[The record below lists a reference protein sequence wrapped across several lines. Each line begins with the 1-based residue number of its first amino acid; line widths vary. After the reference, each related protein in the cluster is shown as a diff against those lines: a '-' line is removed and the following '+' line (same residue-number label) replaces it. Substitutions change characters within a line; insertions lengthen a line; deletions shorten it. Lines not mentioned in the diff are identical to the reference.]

1 MELSEKPDFAAEYAM
16 LRKTGL
22 QGEELQ
28 EMCLGIIWRI
38 ATYWAE
44 ERGATMQQTLE
55 FVQNEVNR
63 CVRSN
68 GRLPVTR
75 IQVNDAAK
83 NAVLAFFETR
93 RDLYKRNYSGNS
105 VAVIGDTDYIDE
117 LTDMQESF
125 LYTSTQLRTNIVDLD
140 GALGELYKGDIFSI
154 VGTPG
159 TLKTSFALNLI
170 DSWLEDADARSGVTF
185 FSLDMGRNKITERI
199 ARRELHCGASV
210 LRSIALANGDEWQ
223 NAVRRLDSR
232 LRGRLAI
239 LTNDQREWTMQEI
252 QEYVE
257 THSVDLLIID
267 YVTMIKIPGA
277 RTDLD
282 KQNALYP
289 MFKRF
294 AQDYKIAVVLL
305 SQLSNE
311 SRKQL
316 RAGDAEGVT
325 ARGGGKLQELVD
337 AEIVLMSVN
346 PEIFG
351 LESDG
356 RDAIVAY
363 VSKARNGR
371 KGGYYHIEP
380 RGADLSLKTTAERVY
395 RVSRK
400 KQAGFNLVGGC

>member
-1 MELSEKPDFAAEYAM
+1 MELSEKPDFAAEYEL
-16 LRKTGL
+16 LRKTGM

-28 EMCLGIIWRI
+28 DMCLNIVWRI

-44 ERGATMQQTLE
+44 TRGASMQQTLE
-55 FVQNEVNR
+55 FVQNELNR

-75 IQVNDAAK
+75 TQVNDAAK
-83 NAVLAFFETR
+83 HAVLACFETR
-93 RDLYKRNYSGNS
+93 RTLYKRNHSGNS
-105 VAVIGDTDYIDE
+105 PAIIGKTDYVDE
-117 LTDMQESF
+117 LADMQESF
-125 LYTSTQLRTNIVDLD
+125 LYTSTQLRTNIAELD
-140 GALGELYKGDIFSI
+140 EALGEIYKGDIFSI
-154 VGTPG
+154 IGTPG

-170 DSWLEDADARSGVTF
+170 DSWLEDADPRSGVTF
-185 FSLDMGRNKITERI
+185 FSLDMGRNKVMERI

-210 LRSIALANGDEWQ
+210 LRSIALANNDEWQ
-223 NAVRRLDSR
+223 NAVKRLDAR
-232 LRGRLAI
+232 LRDRLMV
-239 LTNDQREWTMQEI
+239 LTNDQRQWTMQEL

-267 YVTMIKIPGA
+267 YVTMIEIPGA
-277 RTDLD
+277 HTDLD

-316 RAGDAEGVT
+316 RSGDAEGVT

-351 LESDG
+351 IEG
-356 RDAIVAY
+356 AERDAIVAY

-395 RVSRK
+395 RTGRK
-400 KQAGFNLVGGC
+400 RRGLDFCLVT

>member
-1 MELSEKPDFAAEYAM
+1 MELSEKPDFAAEYEL
-16 LRKTGL
+16 LRKTGM

-28 EMCLGIIWRI
+28 DMCLNIVWRI

-44 ERGATMQQTLE
+44 TRGASMQQTLE
-55 FVQNEVNR
+55 FVQNELNR

-75 IQVNDAAK
+75 TQVNDAAK
-83 NAVLAFFETR
+83 HAVLACFETR
-93 RDLYKRNYSGNS
+93 RTLYKRNYSGNS
-105 VAVIGDTDYIDE
+105 PAIIGKTDYVDE
-117 LTDMQESF
+117 LADMQESF
-125 LYTSTQLRTNIVDLD
+125 LYTSTQLRTNIAELD
-140 GALGELYKGDIFSI
+140 EALGEIYKGDIFSI
-154 VGTPG
+154 IGTPG

-170 DSWLEDADARSGVTF
+170 DSWLEDADPRSGVTF
-185 FSLDMGRNKITERI
+185 FSLDMGRNKVMERI

-210 LRSIALANGDEWQ
+210 LRSIALANNDEWQ
-223 NAVRRLDSR
+223 NAVKRLDAR
-232 LRGRLAI
+232 LHDRLMV
-239 LTNDQREWTMQEI
+239 LTNDQRQWTMQELK
-252 QEYVE
+252 EYVE

-267 YVTMIKIPGA
+267 YVTMIEIPGA
-277 RTDLD
+277 HTDLD

-316 RAGDAEGVT
+316 RSGDAEGVT

-351 LESDG
+351 IEG
-356 RDAIVAY
+356 AEHDAIVAY

-395 RVSRK
+395 RTGRK
-400 KQAGFNLVGGC
+400 RRGLDFCLVQ

>member
-1 MELSEKPDFAAEYAM
+1 MELSEKPDFAAEYEL
-16 LRKTGL
+16 LRKTGM

-28 EMCLGIIWRI
+28 DMCLNIVWRI

-44 ERGATMQQTLE
+44 TRGASMQQTLE
-55 FVQNEVNR
+55 FVQNELNR

-75 IQVNDAAK
+75 TQVNDAAK
-83 NAVLAFFETR
+83 HAVLACFETR
-93 RDLYKRNYSGNS
+93 RTLYKRNYSGNS
-105 VAVIGDTDYIDE
+105 PAIIGKTDYVDE
-117 LTDMQESF
+117 LADMQESF
-125 LYTSTQLRTNIVDLD
+125 LYTSTRLRTNIAELD
-140 GALGELYKGDIFSI
+140 EALGEIYKGDIFSI
-154 VGTPG
+154 IGTPG

-170 DSWLEDADARSGVTF
+170 DSWLEDADPRSGVTF
-185 FSLDMGRNKITERI
+185 FSLDMGRNKVMERI

-210 LRSIALANGDEWQ
+210 LRSIALANNDEWQ
-223 NAVRRLDSR
+223 NAVKRLDAR
-232 LRGRLAI
+232 LRDRLMV
-239 LTNDQREWTMQEI
+239 LTNDQRQWTMQEL

-267 YVTMIKIPGA
+267 YVTMIEIPGA
-277 RTDLD
+277 HTDLD

-316 RAGDAEGVT
+316 RSGDAEGVT

-351 LESDG
+351 IEG
-356 RDAIVAY
+356 AERDAIVAY

-395 RVSRK
+395 RTGRK
-400 KQAGFNLVGGC
+400 RRGLDFCLVK

>member
-1 MELSEKPDFAAEYAM
+1 MELSEKPDFAAEYEL
-16 LRKTGL
+16 LRKTGM

-28 EMCLGIIWRI
+28 DMCLNIVWRI

-44 ERGATMQQTLE
+44 TRGASMQQTLE
-55 FVQNEVNR
+55 FVQNELNR

-75 IQVNDAAK
+75 TQVNDAAK
-83 NAVLAFFETR
+83 HAVLACFETR
-93 RDLYKRNYSGNS
+93 RTLYKRNYSGNS
-105 VAVIGDTDYIDE
+105 PAIIGKTDYVDE
-117 LTDMQESF
+117 LADMQESF
-125 LYTSTQLRTNIVDLD
+125 LYTSTRLRTNIAELD
-140 GALGELYKGDIFSI
+140 EALGEIYKGDIFSI
-154 VGTPG
+154 IGTPG

-170 DSWLEDADARSGVTF
+170 DSWLEDADPRSGVTF
-185 FSLDMGRNKITERI
+185 FSLDMGRNKVMERI

-210 LRSIALANGDEWQ
+210 LRSIALANNDEWQ
-223 NAVRRLDSR
+223 NAVKRLDAR
-232 LRGRLAI
+232 LRDRLMV
-239 LTNDQREWTMQEI
+239 LTNDQRQWTMQEL

-267 YVTMIKIPGA
+267 YVTMIEIPGA
-277 RTDLD
+277 HTDLD

-316 RAGDAEGVT
+316 RSGDAEGVT

-346 PEIFG
+346 PETFG
-351 LESDG
+351 IEG
-356 RDAIVAY
+356 AERDAIVAY

-395 RVSRK
+395 RTGRK
-400 KQAGFNLVGGC
+400 RRGLDFCLVQ

>member
-1 MELSEKPDFAAEYAM
+1 MELSEKPDFSAEYEL
-16 LRKTGL
+16 LRKTGM

-28 EMCLGIIWRI
+28 DMCLNIVWRI

-44 ERGATMQQTLE
+44 TRGASMQQTLE
-55 FVQNEVNR
+55 FVQNELNR

-75 IQVNDAAK
+75 TQVNDTAK
-83 NAVLAFFETR
+83 HAVLALFETR
-93 RDLYKRNYSGNS
+93 RTLYKRNYSGNS
-105 VAVIGDTDYIDE
+105 AAIIGKTDYVDE
-117 LTDMQESF
+117 LADMQESF
-125 LYTSTQLRTNIVDLD
+125 LYTSTQLRTNVAELD
-140 GALGELYKGDIFSI
+140 EALGEIYKGDILSI
-154 VGTPG
+154 IGTPG

-170 DSWLEDADARSGVTF
+170 DSWLEDADPRSGVTF
-185 FSLDMGRNKITERI
+185 FSLDMGRNKVMERI
-199 ARRELHCGASV
+199 ARRELRCGASV
-210 LRSIALANGDEWQ
+210 LRSIALANNDEWQ
-223 NAVRRLDSR
+223 NAVKRLDAR
-232 LRGRLAI
+232 LHDRLMV
-239 LTNDQREWTMQEI
+239 LTNDQRQWTMQEL

-267 YVTMIKIPGA
+267 YVTMIEVPGA

-289 MFKRF
+289 IFKRF

-316 RAGDAEGVT
+316 RSGDAEGVT

-346 PEIFG
+346 PETFG
-351 LESDG
+351 IEG
-356 RDAIVAY
+356 TERDAIVAY

-380 RGADLSLKTTAERVY
+380 RGADLSLKPTADRVY
-395 RVSRK
+395 RTGRK
-400 KQAGFNLVGGC
+400 RRPPDFNLVN

>member
-1 MELSEKPDFAAEYAM
+1 MELSEKPDFAAEYEL
-16 LRKTGL
+16 LRKTGM

-28 EMCLGIIWRI
+28 DMCLNIVWRI

-44 ERGATMQQTLE
+44 TRGASMQQTLE
-55 FVQNEVNR
+55 FVQNELNR

-75 IQVNDAAK
+75 TQVNDAAK
-83 NAVLAFFETR
+83 HAVLACFETR
-93 RDLYKRNYSGNS
+93 RTLYKRNYSGNS
-105 VAVIGDTDYIDE
+105 PAIIGKTDYVDE
-117 LTDMQESF
+117 LADMQESF
-125 LYTSTQLRTNIVDLD
+125 LYTSTRLRTNIAELD
-140 GALGELYKGDIFSI
+140 EALGEIYKGDIFSI
-154 VGTPG
+154 IGTPG

-170 DSWLEDADARSGVTF
+170 DSWLEDADPRSGVTF
-185 FSLDMGRNKITERI
+185 FSLDMGRNKVMERI

-210 LRSIALANGDEWQ
+210 LRSIALANNDEWQ
-223 NAVRRLDSR
+223 NAVKRLDAR
-232 LRGRLAI
+232 LRDRLMV
-239 LTNDQREWTMQEI
+239 LTNDQRQWTMQEL

-267 YVTMIKIPGA
+267 YVTMIEIPGA
-277 RTDLD
+277 HTDLD

-316 RAGDAEGVT
+316 RSGDAEGVT

-351 LESDG
+351 IEG
-356 RDAIVAY
+356 AERDAIVAY

-380 RGADLSLKTTAERVY
+380 RGADLSLTTTAERVY
-395 RVSRK
+395 RTGRK
-400 KQAGFNLVGGC
+400 RRGLDFCLVK

>member
-1 MELSEKPDFAAEYAM
+1 MELSEKPDFAAEYEL
-16 LRKTGL
+16 LRKTGM

-28 EMCLGIIWRI
+28 DMCLNIVWRI

-44 ERGATMQQTLE
+44 TRGASMQQTLE
-55 FVQNEVNR
+55 FVQNELNR

-75 IQVNDAAK
+75 TQVNDAAK
-83 NAVLAFFETR
+83 HAVLECFETR
-93 RDLYKRNYSGNS
+93 RTLYKRNYSGNS
-105 VAVIGDTDYIDE
+105 PAIIGKTDYVDE
-117 LTDMQESF
+117 LADMQESF
-125 LYTSTQLRTNIVDLD
+125 LYTSTQLRTNIAELD
-140 GALGELYKGDIFSI
+140 EALGEIYKGDIFSI
-154 VGTPG
+154 IGTPG

-170 DSWLEDADARSGVTF
+170 DSWLEDADPRSGVTF
-185 FSLDMGRNKITERI
+185 LSLDMGRNKVMERI

-210 LRSIALANGDEWQ
+210 LRSIALANNDEWQ
-223 NAVRRLDSR
+223 NAVKRLDAR
-232 LRGRLAI
+232 LRDRLMV
-239 LTNDQREWTMQEI
+239 LTNDQRQWTMQEL

-267 YVTMIKIPGA
+267 YVTMIEIPGA
-277 RTDLD
+277 HTDLD

-316 RAGDAEGVT
+316 RSGDAEGVT

-351 LESDG
+351 IEG
-356 RDAIVAY
+356 AERDAIVAY

-395 RVSRK
+395 RTGRK
-400 KQAGFNLVGGC
+400 RRGLDFCLVE

>member
-1 MELSEKPDFAAEYAM
+1 MELSEKPDFAAEYEL
-16 LRKTGL
+16 LRKTGM

-28 EMCLGIIWRI
+28 DMCLNIVWRI

-44 ERGATMQQTLE
+44 TRGASMQQTLE
-55 FVQNEVNR
+55 FVQNELNR

-75 IQVNDAAK
+75 TQVNDAAK
-83 NAVLAFFETR
+83 HAVLECFETR
-93 RDLYKRNYSGNS
+93 RTLYKRNYSGNS
-105 VAVIGDTDYIDE
+105 PAIIGKTDYVDE
-117 LTDMQESF
+117 LADMQESF
-125 LYTSTQLRTNIVDLD
+125 LYTSTQLRTNIAELD
-140 GALGELYKGDIFSI
+140 EALGEIYKGDIFSI
-154 VGTPG
+154 IGTPG

-170 DSWLEDADARSGVTF
+170 DSWLEDADPRSGVTF
-185 FSLDMGRNKITERI
+185 FSLDMGRNKVMERI

-210 LRSIALANGDEWQ
+210 LRSIALANNDEWQ
-223 NAVRRLDSR
+223 NAVKRLDAR
-232 LRGRLAI
+232 LRDRLMV
-239 LTNDQREWTMQEI
+239 LTNDQRQWTMQEL

-267 YVTMIKIPGA
+267 YVTMIEIPGA
-277 RTDLD
+277 HTDLD

-316 RAGDAEGVT
+316 RSGDAEGVT

-351 LESDG
+351 IEG
-356 RDAIVAY
+356 AERDAIVAY

-395 RVSRK
+395 RTGRK
-400 KQAGFNLVGGC
+400 RRGLDFCLVE